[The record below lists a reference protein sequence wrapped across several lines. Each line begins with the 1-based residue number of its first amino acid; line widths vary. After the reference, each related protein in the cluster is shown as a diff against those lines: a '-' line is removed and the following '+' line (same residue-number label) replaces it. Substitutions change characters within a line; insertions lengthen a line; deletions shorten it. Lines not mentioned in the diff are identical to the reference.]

1 MSKQTYCPYCDKE
14 NNKPLTDKVYS
25 DGTKFDDLQGI
36 SIEYLG
42 NIPMLTA
49 YVKEKYFASCNRL
62 FDISLSEEDAKKLAS
77 QWATEID
84 YCPKCGRK
92 LRKAVKSIKGEMEA
106 NYMSSMKFGE
116 RLKQLREIIGL
127 SREEMAKQCG
137 ITASAFGNYENDYR
151 LPNFDIL
158 IKIANILDVST
169 DYLLGNTVERPDTE
183 YAAICADYTGLS
195 SNIVEELHK
204 GELVQT
210 ELIACKNSKIL
221 ICVLE
226 NKEDN

>member
-1 MSKQTYCPYCDKE
+1 MSTYCPYCDKE
-14 NNKPLTDKVYS
+14 SSKPLTDKVYS
-25 DGTKFDDLQGI
+25 DGTKFDDSQGI
-36 SIEYLG
+36 SIKYLG

-62 FDISLSEEDAKKLAS
+62 FDVSLSEEDTKNLAS
-77 QWATEID
+77 QWATEIN

-92 LRKAVKSIKGEMEA
+92 LRKAEKSIKGEMEA
-106 NYMSSMKFGE
+106 NYMSLVKFGE
-116 RLKQLREIIGL
+116 RLKQIRETKEL
-127 SREEMAKQCG
+127 SREEIAKQCG
-137 ITASAFGNYENDYR
+137 VTAAAIGNYENDYR
-151 LPNFDIL
+151 FPNFDIL
-158 IKIANILDVST
+158 VKIANVLDIST

-183 YAAICADYTGLS
+183 NAAICADYTGLS